1 MARPPEL
8 DVHRGVSYDLGQQ
21 PLLPLS
27 PTSSRQ
33 KLERK
38 PRLLC
43 CFRPLWSECLPSTGK
58 RLDWGATGVNV
69 AAGLIMGVR
78 EALGGIVSA
87 SLLFSSENSEIESML
102 QFGISMTLYTMT
114 VGVLWYSIFGRLQY
128 GYGTQQDLICI
139 LQAQLASKAA
149 ALLQGQ
155 SEKICA
161 TVFEPRRCSF
171 RIQGD
176 IM

>member
-1 MARPPEL
+1 MAPPEL

-21 PLLPLS
+21 PLLLS
-27 PTSSRQ
+27 PKTQSRQ
-33 KLERK
+33 KLNEKK

-43 CFRPLWSECLPSTGK
+43 CFRPLRSECFPLKGQ
-58 RLDWGATGVNV
+58 RVDWGLTGVNV

-87 SLLFSSENSEIESML
+87 SLLFSSENEEVESML
-102 QFGISMTLYTMT
+102 QFGIGMTLYTMS

-149 ALLQGQ
+149 FMLKEEK
-155 SEKICA
+155 EKICA
-161 TVFEPRRCSF
+161 TVFDARRSLKCL
-171 RIQGD
+171 
-176 IM
+176 